1 LCEPEETELRERL
14 ANAERLV
21 RVDTAL
27 ARRVS
32 ESIAENS
39 RLRARIAELEK
50 TSCHDEQMLR

>member
-21 RVDTAL
+21 RLDTAL
-27 ARRVS
+27 ARRLS

>member
-1 LCEPEETELRERL
+1 LCEPEEAELRERL

-27 ARRVS
+27 ARRLS

-39 RLRARIAELEK
+39 RLRVRIAELEK
-50 TSCHDEQMLR
+50 LSCPDEQTLR